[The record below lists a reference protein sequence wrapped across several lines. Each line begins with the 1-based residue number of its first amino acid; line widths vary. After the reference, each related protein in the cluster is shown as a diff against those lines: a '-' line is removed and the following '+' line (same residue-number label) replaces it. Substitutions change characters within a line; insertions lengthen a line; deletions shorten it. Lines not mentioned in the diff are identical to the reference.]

1 MGNAKGQKVEK
12 WQDHDTVKCP
22 DIFVGVFLCPNAPEC
37 PELAELAIL
46 ASILYLGGQF
56 LV

>member
-46 ASILYLGGQF
+46 ASLLYLGG
-56 LV
+56 